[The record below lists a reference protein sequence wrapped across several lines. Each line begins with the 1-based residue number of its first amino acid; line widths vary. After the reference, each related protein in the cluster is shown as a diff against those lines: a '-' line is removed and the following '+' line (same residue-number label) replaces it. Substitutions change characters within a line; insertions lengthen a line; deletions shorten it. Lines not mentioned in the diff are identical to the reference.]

1 VLSTDVFSPSGR
13 QAEDNSAGTTPAERS
28 LDMAAVTISIDP
40 DELQNLRAL
49 AELDGITNG
58 RQPDVA
64 GLAAALMQR
73 ALADSLRERGL
84 AAPDSPEAAGTAE
97 TGSSVTAPRTRDRSR
112 KYAATSLAVAALIL
126 LWGGYVRRWEWTGFR
141 ANGQLWDWMSLLLLP
156 VVVGTLPLWIERAGH
171 TTRAKRVTALAVL
184 AAFVVF
190 AAAGYLVPLHWT
202 GFRGQTLWDW
212 FGLLL
217 LPVALVIAPMLPKD
231 VRSIRT
237 GQKWVIVFLA
247 VGWTVTIIGGYALSW
262 KWTGYTGS
270 TLWDW
275 LRLLLLPLVVPT
287 LLIPALLSRFS
298 GHGTQ
303 PDQEAGASAPSVRGG
318 PGLAVPASATGSQG

>member
-1 VLSTDVFSPSGR
+1 VLSTDDLSPSV
-13 QAEDNSAGTTPAERS
+13 QQDQHNSAERRLPERT
-28 LDMAAVTISIDP
+28 LDMAAVTISIEP
-40 DELQNLRAL
+40 DELRSLRAL

-64 GLAAALMQR
+64 GMAEALMRR
-73 ALADSLRERGL
+73 ALAASLHQRGL
-84 AAPDSPEAAGTAE
+84 ASPGGPQAGGSTAAAPAE
-97 TGSSVTAPRTRDRSR
+97 PASAVSAPRTRERTRS
-112 KYAATSLAVAALIL
+112 YAAGALAFTVIIL
-126 LWGGYVRRWEWTGFR
+126 LWGGYARGWKWTGFR

-156 VVVGTLPLWIERAGH
+156 VVVGILPLWIERARDIG
-171 TTRAKRVTALAVL
+171 RAKRTTALAAL
-184 AAFVVF
+184 AAFAVF

-202 GFRGQTLWDW
+202 GFRSQTLWDW

-217 LPVALVIAPMLPKD
+217 LPAALVIAPMLPKHAG
-231 VRSIRT
+231 SIRP
-237 GQKWVIVFLA
+237 GQKWVIVILA

-262 KWTGYTGS
+262 KWTGYPGS

-287 LLIPALLSRFS
+287 LLIPALLSRIS

-303 PDQEAGASAPSVRGG
+303 PDQEVRTDGAQTG
-318 PGLAVPASATGSQG
+318 ATYALPTG

>member
-1 VLSTDVFSPSGR
+1 
-13 QAEDNSAGTTPAERS
+13 
-28 LDMAAVTISIDP
+28 MAAVSISIEP
-40 DELQNLRAL
+40 GELRSLRAL

-64 GLAAALMQR
+64 GMAAALMRR
-73 ALADSLRERGL
+73 ALAASLRERGL
-84 AAPDSPEAAGTAE
+84 AGPASPQAGRCPAAETAE
-97 TGSSVTAPRTRDRSR
+97 PGSAVSVPRTRDRAG
-112 KYAATSLAVAALIL
+112 KYAASALAVAVLVL

-156 VVVGTLPLWIERAGH
+156 VVVGIIPLWIGHAGDI
-171 TTRAKRVTALAVL
+171 TRAKRVTALVAL

-217 LPVALVIAPMLPKD
+217 LPTALVVAPMLPKD
-231 VRSIRT
+231 VRSIRP

-262 KWTGYTGS
+262 KWTGYPGS

-275 LRLLLLPLVVPT
+275 LRLMLLPLVVPT
-287 LLIPALLSRFS
+287 LLIPALLGRIS
-298 GHGTQ
+298 GRGTQ
-303 PDQEAGASAPSVRGG
+303 PDQEAGAGARSVDGR
-318 PGLAVPASATGSQG
+318 PALTVPASAAGSKS

>member
-1 VLSTDVFSPSGR
+1 MTAL
-13 QAEDNSAGTTPAERS
+13 
-28 LDMAAVTISIDP
+28 TISIEP
-40 DELQNLRAL
+40 GELQRLRDL

-64 GLAAALMQR
+64 GMAAALLHR
-73 ALADSLRERGL
+73 ALADSLPDHGL
-84 AAPDSPEAAGTAE
+84 AGPDSPEPDRSPATGTTE
-97 TGSSVTAPRTRDRSR
+97 TGSAVTAPRTRDRAR
-112 KYAATSLAVAALIL
+112 KYAATALGVAVLIL

-141 ANGQLWDWMSLLLLP
+141 ANGQLWDWLSLLLLP

-171 TTRAKRVTALAVL
+171 ATRAKRMAALAAL

-217 LPVALVIAPMLPKD
+217 LPAALVIAPMLPKN
-231 VRSIRT
+231 VRSVRP
-237 GQKWVIVFLA
+237 GQKWAIVFLA
-247 VGWTVTIIGGYALSW
+247 AGWTVTIVGGYALSW
-262 KWTGYTGS
+262 KWTGYTGG

-298 GHGTQ
+298 GPGTRPGQ
-303 PDQEAGASAPSVRGG
+303 KAMAGLPSAGG
-318 PGLAVPASATGSQG
+318 RPGLAVPASATGSKS

>member
-1 VLSTDVFSPSGR
+1 
-13 QAEDNSAGTTPAERS
+13 
-28 LDMAAVTISIDP
+28 MAAVTISIEP
-40 DELQNLRAL
+40 DELQSLRAL
-49 AELDGITNG
+49 AEVDGITNG
-58 RQPDVA
+58 RRPDVA
-64 GLAAALMQR
+64 GMAAALLR
-73 ALADSLRERGL
+73 GALADGLRERGL
-84 AAPDSPEAAGTAE
+84 AGPGSPEAGRSPAAGTAASP
-97 TGSSVTAPRTRDRSR
+97 GAVTAPRTRERAR
-112 KYAATSLAVAALIL
+112 KYAATALAVAVLVL

-171 TTRAKRVTALAVL
+171 VTRAKRVAALAAL

-217 LPVALVIAPMLPKD
+217 LPVALVIAPMLPKN
-231 VRSIRT
+231 VRSIRP

-262 KWTGYTGS
+262 KWTGYTGG

-275 LRLLLLPLVVPT
+275 LRLLLLPLIVPT

-298 GHGTQ
+298 GPGTR
-303 PDQEAGASAPSVRGG
+303 PDQEATAGAPSVPGG
-318 PGLAVPASATGSQG
+318 PALAVPASATGSKS